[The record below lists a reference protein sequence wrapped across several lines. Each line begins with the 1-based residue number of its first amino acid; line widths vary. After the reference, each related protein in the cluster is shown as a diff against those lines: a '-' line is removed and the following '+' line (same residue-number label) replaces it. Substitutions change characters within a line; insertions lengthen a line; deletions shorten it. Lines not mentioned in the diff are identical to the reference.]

1 MGKWRQMTTWLACTS
16 ISKNPLTICDCNDW
30 FITLFGLELKKEPN
44 LTGYS
49 THAGIIVKLLVQ
61 MEVSITY
68 YITLISV
75 NFVCGRINYMC
86 WKCFALLKRRK
97 IFIVFTTV
105 KKTELFYNT
114 YNKRIWLLVIY
125 CTLNTMFRLTR
136 NPVIYNASR
145 CTRSIPTLKNIF
157 WHVLFFKFR
166 SWRSLKILPK
176 YNYQKNLKVV
186 ITNCLT

>member
-61 MEVSITY
+61 MEVSI
-68 YITLISV
+68 
-75 NFVCGRINYMC
+75 FVCGRINYMC

-105 KKTELFYNT
+105 KKTELFYYT

-145 CTRSIPTLKNIF
+145 CIRSIPTLKNIF

-176 YNYQKNLKVV
+176 YNYQQNLKVV

>member
-30 FITLFGLELKKEPN
+30 FITLLGLELKKEPN

-49 THAGIIVKLLVQ
+49 THSGIIVKLLVQ

-68 YITLISV
+68 YIMISV
-75 NFVCGRINYMC
+75 NFVCGRIYYMC

-105 KKTELFYNT
+105 KKTELFYYT

-176 YNYQKNLKVV
+176 YNYQQNLKVF

>member
-61 MEVSITY
+61 MKVSITY
-68 YITLISV
+68 YIINDIRKFCLRKDKLYVLKMFCSSEKEE
-75 NFVCGRINYMC
+75 NFHCIYNSE
-86 WKCFALLKRRK
+86 
-97 IFIVFTTV
+97 
-105 KKTELFYNT
+105 KTELFYYT

-145 CTRSIPTLKNIF
+145 CIRSIPTLKNIF

-176 YNYQKNLKVV
+176 YNYQQNLKVV

>member
-1 MGKWRQMTTWLACTS
+1 MPELQWSYWSKWKSQL
-16 ISKNPLTICDCNDW
+16 L
-30 FITLFGLELKKEPN
+30 
-44 LTGYS
+44 
-49 THAGIIVKLLVQ
+49 IILS
-61 MEVSITY
+61 M
-68 YITLISV
+68 ISV

-105 KKTELFYNT
+105 KKTELFYYM

-145 CTRSIPTLKNIF
+145 CIRSIPKLKNIF

-176 YNYQKNLKVV
+176 YNYQQNLKVV

>member
-1 MGKWRQMTTWLACTS
+1 MPTS
-16 ISKNPLTICDCNDW
+16 PI
-30 FITLFGLELKKEPN
+30 LFTCLFVRPSVCCCLLEEI
-44 LTGYS
+44 
-49 THAGIIVKLLVQ
+49 H
-61 MEVSITY
+61 
-68 YITLISV
+68 
-75 NFVCGRINYMC
+75 YMC

-105 KKTELFYNT
+105 KKTELFYYT

-136 NPVIYNASR
+136 NLVIYNASR
-145 CTRSIPTLKNIF
+145 CIRSIPTLKNIF

-176 YNYQKNLKVV
+176 YNYKQNLKVF

>member
-1 MGKWRQMTTWLACTS
+1 MPELQWSYWSKWKSQL
-16 ISKNPLTICDCNDW
+16 L
-30 FITLFGLELKKEPN
+30 
-44 LTGYS
+44 
-49 THAGIIVKLLVQ
+49 IILS
-61 MEVSITY
+61 M
-68 YITLISV
+68 ISV
-75 NFVCGRINYMC
+75 NFVRGRINYMC
-86 WKCFALLKRRK
+86 WKCFALLKKRK

-105 KKTELFYNT
+105 KKTELFYYT

-145 CTRSIPTLKNIF
+145 SIPKLKNIF
-157 WHVLFFKFR
+157 CHVLFFKFR

-176 YNYQKNLKVV
+176 YNYQQNLKVV